1 MNDDGINRR
10 RLLSALAGTG
20 ALTGTAA
27 WTCWNAQSA
36 NGRCFANWESERI
49 PVETDQPANAPIR
62 ILLNENPLGCSP
74 KARAAAIEAV
84 SRAHYYPFDLSVKLA
99 NQLRRK
105 HSMPLVPE
113 PVGLSSKI
121 LPSEESHVLTLAGG
135 SSELLFAIAH
145 AFTSDGGGIVEA
157 DPSYQALGAFALK
170 RPNTKAYVRRVPL
183 LPDGDADLE
192 GMLKA
197 IDSDTKVVVINNPNN
212 PTGTAIDTA
221 RLIDFLEKIP
231 EQVIAVVDE
240 AYIDFLETPEQRSII
255 PFALRSKNIVVTRT
269 FSKIHGLAGLR
280 MGYAIGPRSIIESMQ
295 NYRVGSFSLN
305 QCGIAAA
312 MASLEDSEFQIQSR
326 QVAKESRVR
335 IAECLKE
342 HGFKVARSD
351 AACVWAES
359 DATVLPLVEKLGQR
373 GILIASGLRWERP
386 NCLRISVAT
395 LPQTAKLVDTMN
407 EILSV

>member
-1 MNDDGINRR
+1 MNDNGINRR
-10 RLLSALAGTG
+10 RLLGAFAGGAFAGT
-20 ALTGTAA
+20 TA

-36 NGRCFANWESERI
+36 SGRSFANWESERI
-49 PVETDQPANAPIR
+49 LAANEQPTDAPIR

-74 KARAAAIEAV
+74 KAKAAAIEAV
-84 SRAHYYPFDLSVKLA
+84 SRSNYYPFDLTVKLA

-105 HSMPLVPE
+105 HNMPLVPE

-121 LPSEESHVLTLAGG
+121 IPSEDSHVLTLAGG

-145 AFTSDGGGIVEA
+145 AFTSEGGGIVEA

-170 RPNTKAYVRRVPL
+170 RPNSRAYVSRVPL
-183 LPDGDADLE
+183 LSDGDADLD

-197 IDSDTKVVVINNPNN
+197 IDADTKVVVINNPNN
-212 PTGTAIDTA
+212 PTGTAIDNE
-221 RLIDFLEKIP
+221 RLFDFLEKVP
-231 EQVIAVVDE
+231 ERVLVVVDE
-240 AYIDFLETPEQRSII
+240 AYIDFLDGTELRSVI
-255 PFALRSKNIVVTRT
+255 PMALRSKNIVVTRT

-280 MGYAIGPRSIIESMQ
+280 VGYAIGPRDVIEQMQ

-326 QVAKESRVR
+326 LVATDSRNR
-335 IAECLKE
+335 ITECLKE
-342 HGFKVARSD
+342 HGFNVARSD

-359 DATVLPLVEKLGQR
+359 KIEVLPLVEKLAQR
-373 GILIASGLRWERP
+373 GILIASGLRWDRP

-395 LPQTAKLVDTMN
+395 TEQTTRLVETMN
-407 EILSV
+407 EILGV

>member
-1 MNDDGINRR
+1 MNNEGINRR
-10 RLLSALAGTG
+10 RLLGALAGTS
-20 ALTGTAA
+20 ALAGTAA
-27 WTCWNAQSA
+27 WTCLNAPTA
-36 NGRCFANWESERI
+36 HGRCFANWESERI
-49 PVETDQPANAPIR
+49 PAATELPTDAPIR

-74 KARAAAIEAV
+74 KATAAAIEAV

-105 HSMPLVPE
+105 HNMPLMPE

-121 LPSEESHVLTLAGG
+121 SPSEDSHVLTLAGG
-135 SSELLFAIAH
+135 SSELLFGIAH
-145 AFTSDGGGIVEA
+145 AFTSEGGGIIEA

-170 RPNTKAYVRRVPL
+170 RPHTKAYVKRVPL
-183 LPDGDADLE
+183 LPDGDADLD

-212 PTGTAIDTA
+212 PTGTAIETA

-240 AYIDFLETPEQRSII
+240 AYIDFLDTPEQRSVI
-255 PFALRSKNIVVTRT
+255 PLALRSKNIVVTRT

-280 MGYAIGPRSIIESMQ
+280 VGYAIGPRIVIEQMQ

-305 QCGIAAA
+305 QCGLAAA
-312 MASLEDSEFQIQSR
+312 MASLEDTEFQILSR
-326 QVAKESRVR
+326 GVAKESRLR
-335 IAECLKE
+335 ITECLKE

-359 DATVLPLVEKLGQR
+359 DSSILPLVEKLAQR

-395 LPQTAKLVDTMN
+395 VAQTTKLIESMD